1 MTCSW
6 HGASLWE
13 ISTGLSGCD
22 SACASFFTRSAS
34 SFQPNMRLM
43 IVMSPNRL
51 VMTRWFGLP
60 LTLLNRIGQP
70 PSMCFC
76 RPVTSRSGLTGLSVS
91 IRSPCWRNQSSV
103 LRRSEGCCSRA
114 GLSFSL
120 RMDFC
125 IVELP
130 LLRGCG
136 SAQLQ
141 LLWFCARLHR
151 FYSYMGRVS
160 NPPLHGP
167 MAAELF
173 VIAHAAALAAD
184 AGDVGFLGNGF
195 RGARLRETVVHGG
208 HSSFLDLIKEP
219 LSQRIVLHLERPHV
233 GTHDARI
240 RMCRELSV
248 GDVETEDV
256 EVAVAEL
263 LVLFVIEFGE
273 RRGFVALEL
282 GHRTI
287 EHRPR
292 LRCGPELLRQRDDRA
307 PHQRHCRQSSRK
319 YILVHGVS
327 PFDVR

>member
-1 MTCSW
+1 
-6 HGASLWE
+6 
-13 ISTGLSGCD
+13 
-22 SACASFFTRSAS
+22 
-34 SFQPNMRLM
+34 
-43 IVMSPNRL
+43 MSPNRL
-51 VMTRWFGLP
+51 VSRRCPGLP

-120 RMDFC
+120 RMGFC

-151 FYSYMGRVS
+151 FYSYMGAGFKPAPTWPNGRRVICNS
-160 NPPLHGP
+160 P
-167 MAAELF
+167 
-173 VIAHAAALAAD
+173 AALAAD

>member
-1 MTCSW
+1 
-6 HGASLWE
+6 
-13 ISTGLSGCD
+13 
-22 SACASFFTRSAS
+22 
-34 SFQPNMRLM
+34 
-43 IVMSPNRL
+43 
-51 VMTRWFGLP
+51 
-60 LTLLNRIGQP
+60 
-70 PSMCFC
+70 MCFC

-91 IRSPCWRNQSSV
+91 IRSPCWRTQSSV

-208 HSSFLDLIKEP
+208 QSGRVEARTGLRMMPTFPRPSLSFRTAGFP
-219 LSQRIVLHLERPHV
+219 RYGWGGGQV
-233 GTHDARI
+233 G
-240 RMCRELSV
+240 
-248 GDVETEDV
+248 ET
-256 EVAVAEL
+256 L
-263 LVLFVIEFGE
+263 PP
-273 RRGFVALEL
+273 
-282 GHRTI
+282 T
-287 EHRPR
+287 
-292 LRCGPELLRQRDDRA
+292 A
-307 PHQRHCRQSSRK
+307 PA
-319 YILVHGVS
+319 
-327 PFDVR
+327 